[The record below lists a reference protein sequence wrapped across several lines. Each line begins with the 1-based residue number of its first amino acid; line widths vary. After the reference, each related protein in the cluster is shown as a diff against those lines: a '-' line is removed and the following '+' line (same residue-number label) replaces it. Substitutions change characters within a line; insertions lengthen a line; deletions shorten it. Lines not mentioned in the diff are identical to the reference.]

1 MPRRQQAPEFPSPMA
16 YIRLRCRTEMSWF
29 LEETYGRGRISDR
42 AVAQSFVQQRRSS
55 HAFDQSFKR

>member
-1 MPRRQQAPEFPSPMA
+1 MA